1 LEYLR
6 VLRDYSVVE
15 ISDPQN
21 ILMSVE
27 DQQPEQAEEPKDE

>member
-21 ILMSVE
+21 VLMSVE
-27 DQQPEQAEEPKDE
+27 DLQHQQAEEPKDE